1 MENAIELKSVTKVY
15 RSKGVEDVVALDDL
29 TLEVRK
35 GEFIAVCGV
44 SGSGKSTLLHII
56 GCLDQPT
63 SGTVLISGTDVSGLS
78 DSALAKIRN
87 DKIGIV
93 LQDFALIPYRTAYD
107 NVMVPLYFSKNKKNA
122 HKRIMESLEKTGVAA
137 LAKREIRKM
146 SGGQKQRVAIARA
159 LVNNPDIILADEPTG
174 QLDSKTKK
182 EIADLFKTINSEGRT
197 IVVVTHDDELAR
209 TADRVVRI
217 VDGKIGEKVHF
228 SGSSQLSVDN

>member
-197 IVVVTHDDELAR
+197 IVVVTHDDELAK

-217 VDGKIGEKVHF
+217 VDGKIGENK
-228 SGSSQLSVDN
+228 

>member
-1 MENAIELKSVTKVY
+1 MENVIELVSVSKVY
-15 RSKGVEDVVALDDL
+15 KSKGVDDVVALDSM
-29 TLEVRK
+29 TLKVGR
-35 GEFIAVCGV
+35 GEFIAICGV

-63 SGTVLISGTDVSGLS
+63 SGTVRVSGTDVSNLS
-78 DSALAKIRN
+78 DIALAKIRN
-87 DKIGIV
+87 EKIGIV

-122 HKRIMESLEKTGVAA
+122 HKRITESLEKAGVAD

-159 LVNNPDIILADEPTG
+159 LVNDPDIILADEPTG

-182 EIADLFKTINSEGRT
+182 EIAGLFKAINAEGRT
-197 IVVVTHDDELAR
+197 IVVVTHDDELAK
-209 TADRVVRI
+209 TADRVIRI
-217 VDGKIGEKVHF
+217 SDGKII
-228 SGSSQLSVDN
+228 

>member
-182 EIADLFKTINSEGRT
+182 EIAQLFKTINSEGRT
-197 IVVVTHDDELAR
+197 IVVVTHDDELAK

-217 VDGKIGEKVHF
+217 VDGKIV
-228 SGSSQLSVDN
+228 

>member
-182 EIADLFKTINSEGRT
+182 EIAQLFKTINSEGRT
-197 IVVVTHDDELAR
+197 IVVVTHDDELAK

-217 VDGKIGEKVHF
+217 TDGRIM
-228 SGSSQLSVDN
+228 L

>member
-137 LAKREIRKM
+137 LARREIRKM

-182 EIADLFKTINSEGRT
+182 EIAQLFKTINSEGRT
-197 IVVVTHDDELAR
+197 IVVVTHDDELAK

-217 VDGKIGEKVHF
+217 MDGRIVD
-228 SGSSQLSVDN
+228 Q

>member
-15 RSKGVEDVVALDDL
+15 RAKGVEDVVALDDL

-35 GEFIAVCGV
+35 GEFVAVCGV

-182 EIADLFKTINSEGRT
+182 EIADLFKTINAEGRT
-197 IVVVTHDDELAR
+197 IVVVTHDDELAK

-217 VDGKIGEKVHF
+217 VDGRIM
-228 SGSSQLSVDN
+228 L

>member
-107 NVMVPLYFSKNKKNA
+107 NVMVPLYFSKNKRNA

-197 IVVVTHDDELAR
+197 IVVVTHDDELAK

-217 VDGKIGEKVHF
+217 VDGKIGENK
-228 SGSSQLSVDN
+228 

>member
-1 MENAIELKSVTKVY
+1 MENVIELKSVSKVY
-15 RSKGVEDVVALDDL
+15 KSKGVDDVVALDNM
-29 TLEVRK
+29 TLEVGK
-35 GEFIAVCGV
+35 GDFIAICGV

-56 GCLDQPT
+56 GCLDRPT
-63 SGTVLISGTDVSGLS
+63 SGTVLVSGTDVSTLNDVALS
-78 DSALAKIRN
+78 KIRN

-93 LQDFALIPYRTAYD
+93 LQDFALSPYRTAYD

-122 HKRIMESLEKTGVAA
+122 HKRIMESLEKTGVAD

-182 EIADLFKTINSEGRT
+182 EIAELFKAINAEGRT
-197 IVVVTHDDELAR
+197 ILVVTHDDGLAK
-209 TADRVVRI
+209 TADRIIRI
-217 VDGKIGEKVHF
+217 SDGKIVSADEMI
-228 SGSSQLSVDN
+228 

>member
-15 RSKGVEDVVALDDL
+15 RSKGVEDVVALNDL

-197 IVVVTHDDELAR
+197 IVVVTHDDELAK
-209 TADRVVRI
+209 TTDRVVRI
-217 VDGKIGEKVHF
+217 VDGKIGERE
-228 SGSSQLSVDN
+228 

>member
-197 IVVVTHDDELAR
+197 IVVVTHDDELAK

-217 VDGKIGEKVHF
+217 VDGKI
-228 SGSSQLSVDN
+228 VDQ

>member
-15 RSKGVEDVVALDDL
+15 KSKGVEDVVALDDL

-35 GEFIAVCGV
+35 GEFVAVCGV

-182 EIADLFKTINSEGRT
+182 EIAQLFKTINSEGRT

-217 VDGKIGEKVHF
+217 MDGKIGGDRKKK
-228 SGSSQLSVDN
+228 

>member
-1 MENAIELKSVTKVY
+1 MENVIELKSVSKVY
-15 RSKGVEDVVALDDL
+15 KSKGVDDVVALDNM
-29 TLEVRK
+29 TLEVGK
-35 GEFIAVCGV
+35 GDFIAICGV

-56 GCLDQPT
+56 GCLDRPT
-63 SGTVLISGTDVSGLS
+63 SGTVLVSGTDVSTLNDVALS
-78 DSALAKIRN
+78 KIRN

-122 HKRIMESLEKTGVAA
+122 HKRIMESLEKTGVAD

-182 EIADLFKTINSEGRT
+182 EIAELFKAINAEGRT
-197 IVVVTHDDELAR
+197 ILVVTHDDELAK
-209 TADRVVRI
+209 TADRIIRI
-217 VDGKIGEKVHF
+217 SDGKIVSADEMI
-228 SGSSQLSVDN
+228 

>member
-44 SGSGKSTLLHII
+44 SGSGTSTLLHII

-122 HKRIMESLEKTGVAA
+122 YKRIMESLEKTGVAA

-197 IVVVTHDDELAR
+197 IVVVTHDDELAK

-217 VDGKIGEKVHF
+217 VDGKI
-228 SGSSQLSVDN
+228 SSLKELF

>member
-107 NVMVPLYFSKNKKNA
+107 NVVVPLYFSKNKKNA

-197 IVVVTHDDELAR
+197 IVVVTHDDELAK

-217 VDGKIGEKVHF
+217 VDGKI
-228 SGSSQLSVDN
+228 VDQ

>member
-63 SGTVLISGTDVSGLS
+63 SGTVIISGTDVSGLS

-197 IVVVTHDDELAR
+197 IVVVTHDDELAK

-217 VDGKIGEKVHF
+217 VDGKIGEMKRAE
-228 SGSSQLSVDN
+228 N

>member
-29 TLEVRK
+29 TLEVKK

-122 HKRIMESLEKTGVAA
+122 HKRIMESLEKAGVAA

-182 EIADLFKTINSEGRT
+182 EIAQLFKTINSEGRT
-197 IVVVTHDDELAR
+197 IVVVTHDDELAK

-217 VDGKIGEKVHF
+217 TDGRIM
-228 SGSSQLSVDN
+228 

>member
-1 MENAIELKSVTKVY
+1 MENVIELKSVSKVY
-15 RSKGVEDVVALDDL
+15 KSKGVDDVVALDNM
-29 TLEVRK
+29 TLEVGK
-35 GEFIAVCGV
+35 GDFIAICGV

-56 GCLDQPT
+56 GCLDRPT
-63 SGTVLISGTDVSGLS
+63 SGTVLVSGTDVSTLNDVALS
-78 DSALAKIRN
+78 KIRN
-87 DKIGIV
+87 DRIGIV

-122 HKRIMESLEKTGVAA
+122 HKRIMESLEKTGVAD

-182 EIADLFKTINSEGRT
+182 EIAELFKAINAEGRT
-197 IVVVTHDDELAR
+197 ILVVTHDDGLAK
-209 TADRVVRI
+209 TADRIIRI
-217 VDGKIGEKVHF
+217 SDGKIVSADEMI
-228 SGSSQLSVDN
+228 

>member
-107 NVMVPLYFSKNKKNA
+107 NVMVPLYFSKNKRNA

-137 LAKREIRKM
+137 LSKRESRKM

-197 IVVVTHDDELAR
+197 IVVVTHDDELAK

-217 VDGKIGEKVHF
+217 VDGRIMEREQV
-228 SGSSQLSVDN
+228 

>member
-35 GEFIAVCGV
+35 GEFVAVCGV

-197 IVVVTHDDELAR
+197 IVVVTHDDELAK

-217 VDGKIGEKVHF
+217 MDGKIM
-228 SGSSQLSVDN
+228 L